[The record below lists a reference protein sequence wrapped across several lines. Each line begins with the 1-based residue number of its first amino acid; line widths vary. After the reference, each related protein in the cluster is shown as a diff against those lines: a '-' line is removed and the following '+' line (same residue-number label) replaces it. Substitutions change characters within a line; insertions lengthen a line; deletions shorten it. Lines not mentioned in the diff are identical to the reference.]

1 MGPGSAEQREE
12 RCAASGTRRF
22 SGCCV
27 PRMLRSAPHFAA
39 WCAADPGSIYLNP
52 NGSRHSPGRR
62 VERRSLTCDPSRC
75 GTSLWL
81 TDLTRRANHIG
92 NYRPLCPAS
101 FEKKYSVFPKTQ
113 INLYSSPSC
122 STQRGVS
129 RTSRTRGGVRWTW
142 RRADDVA
149 CSRTAKTCGP
159 DASVPASSWRINPHS
174 DGGKKADH
182 RGEHGISRKPL
193 RGECRM
199 IPVNSL

>member
-1 MGPGSAEQREE
+1 MGPGSAEQREERCAASGTRRFSGSAFPGCAPRRTLRRGAPLIRGPSIQVRMGPGSAEQREE

-27 PRMLRSAPHFAA
+27 PRMLRSAPRFAA

-92 NYRPLCPAS
+92 NYRPLCPVPFAKIFCFS
-101 FEKKYSVFPKTQ
+101 ENANQPISP
-113 INLYSSPSC
+113 PSC

-142 RRADDVA
+142 RRA
-149 CSRTAKTCGP
+149 
-159 DASVPASSWRINPHS
+159 
-174 DGGKKADH
+174 
-182 RGEHGISRKPL
+182 
-193 RGECRM
+193 
-199 IPVNSL
+199 